1 VNAPASPAFLDLARG
16 RRSVRSYSPRPVGR
30 EKIERCLEAAGAA
43 PSACD
48 RQPWRFV
55 VVVEPGARDRLA
67 EAAFGGIYR
76 SNSFARR
83 APVLVVILAEPPALL
98 PRIAGRLQGKHY
110 PLIDVG
116 IAGEHFILQAAELG
130 LGTCWLGWFDQKRV
144 GKLLNVGARERPV
157 AMISAGYPDPG
168 APPLPDRRPGK
179 GSSGYWPA

>member
-1 VNAPASPAFLDLARG
+1 MNAPASPAFLDLARG

-76 SNSFARR
+76 SNSF
-83 APVLVVILAEPPALL
+83 
-98 PRIAGRLQGKHY
+98 
-110 PLIDVG
+110 
-116 IAGEHFILQAAELG
+116 
-130 LGTCWLGWFDQKRV
+130 
-144 GKLLNVGARERPV
+144 
-157 AMISAGYPDPG
+157 
-168 APPLPDRRPGK
+168 
-179 GSSGYWPA
+179 